1 MCPLGQEGT
10 GLDLGTVR
18 QQGHCRSDS
27 GTERRGGED
36 FWGGGGAGRLGAAGL
51 LMGRGAG
58 GLVNISTRR
67 RNSQAD
73 RRKHDRNM
81 IGGVIILYEL

>member
-27 GTERRGGED
+27 GMKRGGGED
-36 FWGGGGAGRLGAAGL
+36 WTLVAEIGGGGLASHSSVRRIHSQAVNEADRAGRSRLWSSAWW
-51 LMGRGAG
+51 
-58 GLVNISTRR
+58 
-67 RNSQAD
+67 
-73 RRKHDRNM
+73 
-81 IGGVIILYEL
+81 